1 MELQEKEED
10 KDENYIGKLMRNI
23 KGKSFLFTL
32 DLKANYINYSADKQ
46 FQSLSARG
54 KKLLT

>member
-32 DLKANYINYSADKQ
+32 DLKPITSIILQINNSRVY
-46 FQSLSARG
+46 LHEERNC
-54 KKLLT
+54 